1 MTAQAKINAPQ
12 TEAAGPFVLNLC
24 ASTTPMALA
33 QPNTPELKR
42 FSFFVSRRREEG
54 RERFRLH
61 MGYFATLAEAEEWLN
76 VVRDIYPGAWAGE
89 APGKRL
95 AERAAAAA
103 ATEPPVVPPE
113 LTLVEPPLPPVV
125 PTLQAAPESTPI
137 QSKPVAAQKASVQ
150 KAPMQK
156 APAQK
161 AAPAAVQP
169 KALPLATS
177 NVKEVLKSLDDTG
190 ETRVMPAPIPASMS
204 APASKAAPA
213 PVTPPPAAAK
223 AAAPA
228 TTLSD
233 SQVLKVL
240 ENRRIEDQP
249 RGSEESG
256 KGIEML
262 RPDDTA
268 TVRALK
274 DAVSNNAPVH
284 FAVQLQWSVQP
295 IDLSKMPPLA
305 IFSAYTLY
313 TVEGSRDGRK
323 WYGVRLGFFSDAISA
338 KQVASYVRSEFT
350 SVAVIPV
357 SAQERGRATGGDTA
371 APASRASKVRKAPDR
386 NKDEFK
392 LLDDQTDDIVSPG
405 LAAAQ
410 AQLQAKKPA
419 AARAAALKQG
429 KRHGGRVRANEKRS
443 PKTLEETLEILG
455 ADSLE
460 IDNGRGE
467 LLNDSGVRHLGMQRV
482 VQKNSPFAKLLE
494 RLSERVKK
502 P

>member
-125 PTLQAAPESTPI
+125 PTLQAAPESTPV
-137 QSKPVAAQKASVQ
+137 QSKPV
-150 KAPMQK
+150 PPQK

-161 AAPAAVQP
+161 APVQKAVPPAAKP
-169 KALPLATS
+169 KMPLATS

-190 ETRVMPAPIPASMS
+190 ETRVMPAPIPALMS
-204 APASKAAPA
+204 ASASKAAA
-213 PVTPPPAAAK
+213 VPVAVSVAAAK
-223 AAAPA
+223 PTAPA
-228 TTLSD
+228 ATAATLSD

-371 APASRASKVRKAPDR
+371 APASSAPKRKAPER

-467 LLNDSGVRHLGMQRV
+467 LLNDSGVRPMGMRRA
-482 VQKNSPFAKLLE
+482 VQTNSPFAKLLE